1 VRQLEIGTGQ
11 VGNSMPAPMSAHAIF
26 KITSSRWTT
35 QISRGVHLEL

>member
-1 VRQLEIGTGQ
+1 
-11 VGNSMPAPMSAHAIF
+11 MSAHAIF